1 MAILRLESGKA
12 LTEPEQIGSVLAP
25 LQVKL
30 NHWSVGRSAAIQSLL
45 AIPQL
50 DEAQKA
56 TVLQSLNPYF
66 ETLQAEGGYQSCDLI
81 VLHPDTPHLS
91 DLLAK
96 FSRPHT
102 HDDDEVRYIIDGEG
116 IFGFI
121 LPDGQ
126 QVELT
131 VQAEDYINVPANT
144 EHWFTLTSIQRVKAV
159 RYFTDTAG
167 WVPRYTDTILRPT
180 VAV

>member
-1 MAILRLESGKA
+1 MATLRLESGEI
-12 LTEPEQIGSVLAP
+12 LTELDQIGAVLSP
-25 LQVKL
+25 LQVEL
-30 NHWSVGRSAAIQSLL
+30 HRWPVGPSANLQALL
-45 AIPQL
+45 AAPQL
-50 DEAQKA
+50 QDEQKD
-56 TVLQSLNPYF
+56 TVLRSLEHYF
-66 ETLQAEGGYQSCDLI
+66 ATLQAEGGYQSCDLI
-81 VLHPDTPHLS
+81 VLHPDTPNLS

-144 EHWFTLTSIQRVKAV
+144 EHWFILTSIQRVKAV

-167 WVPRYTDTILRPT
+167 WVPRYTDTVLRPK